1 MTPKRP
7 GRTVVKSGSLSQ
19 NRIQRARFNHARE
32 NLFWAIPSRFVPSG
46 APPNPPSVY
55 TEMMAGLPLPDVVRE
70 LLRDP
75 GILMWHPDE
84 EVYEVMDGPSFERR

>member
-1 MTPKRP
+1 
-7 GRTVVKSGSLSQ
+7 
-19 NRIQRARFNHARE
+19 
-32 NLFWAIPSRFVPSG
+32 
-46 APPNPPSVY
+46 
-55 TEMMAGLPLPDVVRE
+55 MMAGLPLPDVVRE

>member
-1 MTPKRP
+1 MSFLGNPVRL
-7 GRTVVKSGSLSQ
+7 SLEVPL
-19 NRIQRARFNHARE
+19 RFLQA
-32 NLFWAIPSRFVPSG
+32 FIP
-46 APPNPPSVY
+46 
-55 TEMMAGLPLPDVVRE
+55 EMMAGLPLPDVVRE